1 MVIVNGYLFLQK
13 DEIYVKN
20 QTNEHLFENWRRR
33 DLLKFFLGTG
43 LVVLGQPLSF
53 LGCTKTPIEIPKNRP
68 EYAVERFM
76 KSMNC
81 SQAVLEAYAPALGM
95 SPLMAR
101 RVATAMAG
109 GMGTGSECGAVT
121 GALMVIG
128 LKYGKTA
135 DMDQQADKETFQ
147 RVTEFFKMFK
157 ARHEHLRCSQL
168 LGVDM
173 GSPEGVKE
181 AEKLGLF
188 TKRCPAYV
196 RSSAEILDTILL

>member
-1 MVIVNGYLFLQK
+1 MPK
-13 DEIYVKN
+13 
-20 QTNEHLFENWRRR
+20 QTDAALSGNWRRR
-33 DLLKFFLGTG
+33 DLLRFFAGAG
-43 LVVLGQPLSF
+43 LVALGQPLSF
-53 LGCTKTPIEIPKNRP
+53 LGCTAAPPEIPPNRP
-68 EYAVERFM
+68 QYAVDRFL
-76 KSMNC
+76 KSLNC
-81 SQAVLEAYAPALGM
+81 SQAVLETYAPSLGM
-95 SPLMAR
+95 PAPMAR

-109 GMGTGSECGAVT
+109 GMGLGSECGAVT

-135 DMDQQADKETFQ
+135 DTDQQADQETFQ
-147 RVTEFFKMFK
+147 RVTAFLKMFQ
-157 ARHEHLRCSQL
+157 ARHEHLGCSQL

-196 RSSAEILDTILL
+196 RSAAEILDTILL

>member
-1 MVIVNGYLFLQK
+1 MQDQT
-13 DEIYVKN
+13 DER
-20 QTNEHLFENWRRR
+20 FSDNWRRR
-33 DLLKFFLGTG
+33 DLLKFFMGTG

-53 LGCTKTPIEIPKNRP
+53 LGCTATPPEIPKNRP

-81 SQAVLEAYAPALGM
+81 SQAVLETYAPGLGM

-109 GMGTGSECGAVT
+109 GMGMGSECGAVT
-121 GALMVIG
+121 GALLVIG

-135 DMDQQADKETFQ
+135 DTDQQADKETFQ
-147 RVTEFFKMFK
+147 RVAGFFKMFK
-157 ARHEHLRCSQL
+157 ARHEHLKCSQL

-196 RSSAEILDTILL
+196 RSAAEILDTILL